1 LIQDLKTPEWPL
13 EPYTIASGFALD
25 ELPDSDLWYRP
36 EYQLTQEWLEQTL
49 KYLKDIDDEKQVAAE
64 REVDMRTEE
73 NGDIETEAVAEPR
86 AAKRRRKSDS

>member
-1 LIQDLKTPEWPL
+1 
-13 EPYTIASGFALD
+13 
-25 ELPDSDLWYRP
+25 
-36 EYQLTQEWLEQTL
+36 
-49 KYLKDIDDEKQVAAE
+49 LKDIDDEKQVATE